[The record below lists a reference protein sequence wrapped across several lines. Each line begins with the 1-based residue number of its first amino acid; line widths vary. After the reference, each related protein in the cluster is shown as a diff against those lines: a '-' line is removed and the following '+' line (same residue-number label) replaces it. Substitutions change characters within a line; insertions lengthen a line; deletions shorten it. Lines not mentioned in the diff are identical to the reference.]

1 MCVPKLTPA
10 PSALYSKCPAI
21 GPPVLENCVAI
32 SLSERGLNLPALGPA
47 GLAAPFSQV
56 TASSGIP
63 QIAAARAQS
72 TLMAL
77 SAELITPI
85 QAEEVTGL
93 PFVTSLAPTD
103 AVSSMILRTL
113 S

>member
-21 GPPVLENCVAI
+21 GPPVLENCAAI

-56 TASSGIP
+56 TASGGIP

-77 SAELITPI
+77 RAELITPI
-85 QAEEVTGL
+85 PAEKVTRL
-93 PFVTSLAPTD
+93 PSVTSLWPREE
-103 AVSSMILRTL
+103 VSAMIARTL